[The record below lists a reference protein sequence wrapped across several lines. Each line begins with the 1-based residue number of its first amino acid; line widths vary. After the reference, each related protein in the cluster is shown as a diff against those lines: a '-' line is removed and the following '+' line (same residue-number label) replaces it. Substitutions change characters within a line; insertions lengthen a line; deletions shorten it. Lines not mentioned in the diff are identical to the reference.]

1 MTATMTNKTLD
12 ENAAGPPAG
21 YRQGSFFSL
30 SDNAQKLYREY
41 FENRSTLKDPPEV
54 FNGKQMKQEQLV
66 GKLLDIIDYLIEQ
79 KGSVTQPGLV
89 MRCLEPILG
98 KPRFEVRFL
107 DRADAELGRPL
118 FVTADEALE
127 ADILIG
133 DIVVLSGDGGRIIDV
148 DPHMLRSGENG
159 IVIAIHTEQDFPYE
173 VELERDG
180 HLKARIGA
188 LKWER
193 LQPEPNVGD
202 RIKVMCGVI
211 HAYAPGDKACSRFKK
226 NPWRVDLD
234 ENDLHGA
241 VPRRTAQLIL
251 AKVDRWFNPD
261 QYPLRASRFAG
272 RDAILLYGPPGVG
285 KTWTVTVGWS
295 ILQRHYNN
303 GKERIV
309 FLSTEGS
316 AIEGALVGS
325 GPKALREIRGLAK
338 KAVSESK
345 LPITFVNEAG
355 SLLRSREIQGQ
366 MLDGGSSLSTHEQ
379 FLSMLSGPDEIPG
392 ILIVDL
398 NMEKMLDE
406 ATRQR
411 FTCIAYPHI
420 DGEILVDHMFKT
432 AYQKEQELFEGSWD
446 EVRRALTAAL
456 DTVVGSVLVGS
467 KPNPVKVANLT
478 SGRLYEKVIH
488 EALGLVDLHI
498 YSAREKRIE
507 PLYSNITG
515 PVLYHTLTHRAWSL
529 FKCWTDAEARERL
542 VPEVVRPE
550 KVRSISKPTPLG
562 WHEIEMPADCDCRR
576 VLDELVVG
584 FGQEAEMTV

>member
-1 MTATMTNKTLD
+1 MRNKTLD
-12 ENAAGPPAG
+12 ENAAGPPVG
-21 YRQGSFFSL
+21 SRQGSFFSL
-30 SDNAQKLYREY
+30 PENVQELHKVYQ
-41 FENRSTLKDPPEV
+41 ENRPSREDPPDI
-54 FNGKQMKQEQLV
+54 FNAKRLNQDRAMQELS
-66 GKLLDIIDYLIEQ
+66 GIAAYLFDQ
-79 KGSVTQPGLV
+79 KGSVTQPALV
-89 MRCLEPILG
+89 MRPLEPILD

-118 FVTADEALE
+118 FVTADQALA

-148 DPHMLRSGENG
+148 DPHMLRSGESG
-159 IVIAIHTEQDFPYE
+159 IVIAIHFEQDFPFE

-180 HLKARIGA
+180 HLNARIGA

-193 LQPEPNVGD
+193 LQPEPSVGD
-202 RIKVMCGVI
+202 SVKVMGGVI
-211 HAYAPGDKACSRFKK
+211 HCYAPSDTTGSRFKK
-226 NPWRVDLD
+226 NPWRDDLY
-234 ENDLHGA
+234 ETDLHGA
-241 VPRRTAQLIL
+241 VPRSAMRLLL
-251 AKVDRWFNPD
+251 AHADRCLHPHR
-261 QYPLRASRFAG
+261 YPPRSNRIAG
-272 RDAILLYGPPGVG
+272 REAILLYGPPGVG
-285 KTWTVTVGWS
+285 KTWTVTVAWS

-392 ILIVDL
+392 ILVVDL

-420 DGEILVDHMFKT
+420 DREVLVEHMFKT
-432 AYQKEQELFEGSWD
+432 AYQKERDLFEGGWE
-446 EVRRALTAAL
+446 EVRRSLTDAL
-456 DTVVGSVLVGS
+456 DTVVGTVMVGS
-467 KPNPVKVANLT
+467 KTSPVKVANLT
-478 SGRLYEKVIH
+478 SGRLYEKVVQ
-488 EALGLVDLHI
+488 EALGLVDLNI
-498 YSAREKRIE
+498 YSAREQGIE
-507 PLYSNITG
+507 PLYTHITG
-515 PVLYHTLTHRAWSL
+515 PVLYHTLTRRAWSL

-542 VPEVVRPE
+542 VPELVRPE
-550 KVRSISKPTPLG
+550 KARSISKPTPFE
-562 WHEIEMPADCDCRR
+562 WHEIEMPADCDCRG
-576 VLDELVVG
+576 VLDELFVG